1 MMEVLQLG
9 YVWLVQLV
17 WRALPLVLTILL
29 MLAANIPLHLLQGDV
44 PAPDIALTSIFFW
57 AMHGSAFMPPWAVFL
72 AGAVQDLMAGT
83 PLGFSIVIYLLAYG
97 FTLTQRIFFK
107 GRTGIG
113 AWLGFALVVAISASL
128 FWSLG
133 MIVFER
139 WLDPLVVVLQAG
151 MTILFYPLFSRLFM
165 LVRRVLT
172 TAPETL

>member
-72 AGAVQDLMAGT
+72 VGAVQDLTAGT

-128 FWSLG
+128 SWSLG

>member
-1 MMEVLQLG
+1 MIEVLQLG

-57 AMHGSAFMPPWAVFL
+57 AMHGSAFMPPWAVFIV
-72 AGAVQDLMAGT
+72 GAAQDLTAGT

-128 FWSLG
+128 SWSLG

>member
-1 MMEVLQLG
+1 MIEVFQLG
-9 YVWLVQLV
+9 YVWLVQFV

-29 MLAANIPLHLLQGDV
+29 MLVANIPLHLLQGDV

-72 AGAVQDLMAGT
+72 AGAAQDLMAGT

-113 AWLGFALVVAISASL
+113 AWLGFALVAAISAFLS
-128 FWSLG
+128 WSLG

-139 WLDPLVVVLQAG
+139 WLDPLVVGLQAG